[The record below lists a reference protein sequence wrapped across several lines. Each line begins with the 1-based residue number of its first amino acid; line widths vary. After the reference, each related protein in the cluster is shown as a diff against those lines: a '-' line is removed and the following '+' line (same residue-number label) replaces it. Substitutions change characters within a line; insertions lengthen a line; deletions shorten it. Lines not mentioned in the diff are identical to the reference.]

1 MLTVKVHGREV
12 VAKLYKGEAH
22 AVTYSNRTQAQKRAA
37 ALGPDWAVFQWGR
50 PFFVARLTESERIAQ
65 EVANEAADAVAQW
78 VERADNPM
86 LARELSE
93 LSEEFSDEAR
103 KMVVRL
109 HAEPTGTVLPA
120 RINEIVGGRALAV
133 LEDMQTATRLSIV
146 CGQWVPKEG
155 LFVGARGIL
164 TLEPHEHDWTF
175 LAEN

>member
-1 MLTVKVHGREV
+1 MLTVKVYGREV

-50 PFFVARLTESERIAQ
+50 PFFVARLTEGECIAQ
-65 EVANEAADAVAQW
+65 EVADEAADAVTRW

-86 LARELSE
+86 IARELA
-93 LSEEFSDEAR
+93 EEFSDEAH
-103 KMVVRL
+103 KMVVRM
-109 HAEPTGTVLPA
+109 HVEPTGPVLPA

-155 LFVGARGIL
+155 LFIGARGVL

>member
-1 MLTVKVHGREV
+1 MLTVKVYGRDV

-22 AVTYSNRTQAQKRAA
+22 AVTYSNRTQARKRAE
-37 ALGPDWAVFQWGR
+37 ALGPEWAVFQWGR

-65 EVANEAADAVAQW
+65 EVADEAVTNWADC
-78 VERADNPM
+78 ADNPM
-86 LARELSE
+86 LARELA
-93 LSEEFSDEAR
+93 EEFSDEAR
-103 KMVVRL
+103 EVLVPL
-109 HAEPTGTVLPA
+109 HAEPTGPVLPA